1 MSVVETP
8 RLWHFVRAAPADRTQ
23 VVCLPTGRGL
33 LEDFSARGELRSC
46 QDPRDQAQGPKC
58 PRRLLFKL
66 DIAVSV
72 HFTSGAE
79 ENKLV
84 IF

>member
-66 DIAVSV
+66 WILLFQFIL
-72 HFTSGAE
+72 HRGQKKT
-79 ENKLV
+79 NW
-84 IF
+84 